1 MAQVLSDLQ
10 TLLDDLA
17 FSSGTADI
25 DKVQTKLER
34 QASRLEEHF
43 EYEEQQLL
51 PVLTTSRS
59 L

>member
-1 MAQVLSDLQ
+1 VAQVLSDLQ

-17 FSSGTADI
+17 SSSSTADI
-25 DKVQTKLER
+25 DEIRTELEQR
-34 QASRLEEHF
+34 ASGLEEHF